1 MVCSIVKKGLLGAM
15 LGAGA
20 LYLVFG
26 TSAPSYVKTAFHRVR
41 DNARDAVGIQFEI
54 DRTREEILS
63 LEPAIKENIEVL
75 ARAEVDVEH
84 LEREIAA
91 TQDNLAIEKDRL
103 LAIRERL
110 KSGNFRL
117 AGRTT
122 ADTEEEIR
130 CDLARRLDHYRNVGQ
145 ILKEKQATLKAK
157 QKAVVV
163 ARQQLN
169 NTAAQKK
176 ALLTKLDGIEARLK
190 MIEATQATNEFNFDE
205 SALARAKKSVVELEK
220 RLDVLAKVAEQEGR
234 YAEGVTMVI
243 EPGRDVLKEID
254 DEFGSSAHKTAD
266 HPQTQGTDQSL

>member
-26 TSAPSYVKTAFHRVR
+26 TSAPSYVKTAFHRFR

-91 TQDNLAIEKDRL
+91 TQDNLVVEKDRL

-117 AGRTT
+117 TGRTT
-122 ADTEEEIR
+122 A
-130 CDLARRLDHYRNVGQ
+130 
-145 ILKEKQATLKAK
+145 
-157 QKAVVV
+157 
-163 ARQQLN
+163 
-169 NTAAQKK
+169 
-176 ALLTKLDGIEARLK
+176 
-190 MIEATQATNEFNFDE
+190 
-205 SALARAKKSVVELEK
+205 
-220 RLDVLAKVAEQEGR
+220 
-234 YAEGVTMVI
+234 
-243 EPGRDVLKEID
+243 
-254 DEFGSSAHKTAD
+254 
-266 HPQTQGTDQSL
+266 